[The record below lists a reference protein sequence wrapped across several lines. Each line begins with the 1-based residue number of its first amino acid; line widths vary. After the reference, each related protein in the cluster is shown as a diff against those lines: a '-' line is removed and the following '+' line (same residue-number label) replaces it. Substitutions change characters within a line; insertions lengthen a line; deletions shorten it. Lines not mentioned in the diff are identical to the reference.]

1 MAEIGSEVRYW
12 RDRSFGFWLLHI
24 GVPVA
29 LLAAALA
36 AGYTGGEIKR
46 VALDSHTSIR
56 ESVTGLLTLSAAVI
70 VALILARAAQPLEWR
85 LKVWLGLFIAA
96 MIFFAGEDLNWGQH
110 YLGWTPPD
118 YFLEHNHENEGNLH
132 NTWPLLFNRLPR
144 GIMNAWLIVAC
155 ILVPLGWRY
164 PVRLLQRVV
173 PPVLWPDRRLMFP
186 AALVFATKGIR
197 HLASGGGSDHWLLAI
212 RHSELEELIIA
223 CVLVLY
229 ALMLWERLVKR
240 EGVAV
245 AV

>member
-155 ILVPLGWRY
+155 ILVPLVWRH